1 MKNVWLRYAVAVLC
15 GLLIFGLGAFCVVS
29 CRSQKSTVHNVNEIE
44 IASLES
50 EVPNLFVDDNFREDE
65 TILAYL
71 VLGVAEDTDIILKA
85 YRDPELRNTVTD
97 FFFRLTGSL
106 DIASVVLNYANV
118 FNIDPALAFA
128 LCWEE
133 SRYKPRAL
141 NRNQNETFDRGLF
154 QLNSGTF
161 SDLSVD
167 DFFDVHINARK
178 GLSHLR
184 WCLDYA
190 GTEVAGL
197 AMYNAGSNRVRSS
210 GTPKKTLDYI
220 SRILKEQRRIEGLF
234 VAEYARLVHVDPVEE
249 EEEIIKPA
257 AFRLSLLT
265 PLGGR

>member
-1 MKNVWLRYAVAVLC
+1 MMKKLLFRYVIAVLC

-29 CRSQKSTVHNVNEIE
+29 CRSQKSAAHDVNEIE
-44 IASLES
+44 LAALES
-50 EVPNLFVDDNFREDE
+50 EVPNLFVIDSFREDE
-65 TILAYL
+65 TIQAYL
-71 VLGVAEDTDIILKA
+71 ELGVAEDPDIILKA
-85 YRDPELRNTVTD
+85 YRDPEFLSEVTD

-106 DIASVVLNYANV
+106 EVAGVVLNYANI
-118 FNIDPALAFA
+118 FDIDPALAFA

-234 VAEYARLVHVDPVEE
+234 VTEYARLVHTDPVE